1 MYCCSRGAAG
11 PKATNRRV
19 EGTWLPV
26 EATSRRVEAMRC
38 CYVLAAVRPV
48 RKRRTG
54 ELKAHVLPMRCCY
67 VLLRGPGD
75 DDTSTASSSSSSAPP
90 LRRRRPRRGFLPL
103 RVSRSAGRRRDLLV
117 SSSTSR
123 RALPRFLAS
132 SY

>member
-48 RKRRTG
+48 RKRRSG
-54 ELKAHVLPMRCCY
+54 ELKAHVLAMRCY
-67 VLLRGPGD
+67 YI
-75 DDTSTASSSSSSAPP
+75 
-90 LRRRRPRRGFLPL
+90 
-103 RVSRSAGRRRDLLV
+103 
-117 SSSTSR
+117 SR
-123 RALPRFLAS
+123 RCGRSESDEAAS
-132 SY
+132 